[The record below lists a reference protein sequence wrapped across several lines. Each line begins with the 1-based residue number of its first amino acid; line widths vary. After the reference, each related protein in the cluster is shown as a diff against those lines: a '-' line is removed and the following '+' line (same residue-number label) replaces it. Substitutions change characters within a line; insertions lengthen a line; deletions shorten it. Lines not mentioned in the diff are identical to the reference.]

1 MKTVINV
8 IPTQSVG
15 SIRFGMMREDVRTA
29 VGSTCTEF
37 RKSKFSKNTT
47 DDFGFMHVF
56 YDEKNTCE
64 AVELFD
70 DCTVKVDDVCLMPGD
85 KAAVDAWL
93 KERDAFVELSP
104 CDSVSKALAIGV
116 AASEGKVE
124 SILFGRAGYYD

>member
-1 MKTVINV
+1 MKIAINV

-37 RKSKFSKNTT
+37 RKSKFSKNTA

-64 AVELFD
+64 AVELFN
-70 DCTVKVDDVCLMPGD
+70 DCTVMVDGVCLMPSD
-85 KAAVDAWL
+85 KAVVDAWL
-93 KERDAFVELSP
+93 KGRDGSVELSQY
-104 CDSVSKALAIGV
+104 DAISKMLSIGI
-116 AASEGKVE
+116 AASEGRVE
-124 SILFGRAGYYD
+124 SILFGRVGYYD

>member
-1 MKTVINV
+1 MKISVTV

-15 SIRFGMMREDVRTA
+15 FIRFGMMREDVRTA

-64 AVELFD
+64 AVELFN
-70 DCTVKVDDVCLMPGD
+70 DCTVTVDDVCLMPSD
-85 KAAVDAWL
+85 KAEVDAWL
-93 KERDAFVELSP
+93 KERDAAAELSP

-116 AASEGKVE
+116 AASEGRVE

>member
-1 MKTVINV
+1 MNISVNV

-37 RKSKFSKNTT
+37 RKSKFSKNTS

-64 AVELFD
+64 AVELFN
-70 DCTVKVDDVCLMPGD
+70 DCTVTVDDVCLMPSD
-85 KAAVDAWL
+85 KVRVDAWL
-93 KERDAFVELSP
+93 KERDASVELLP
-104 CDSVSKALAIGV
+104 CDSISKTLAIGV
-116 AASEGKVE
+116 AASEGRVE
-124 SILFGRAGYYD
+124 SVIFGRAGYYD